1 MTLIHT
7 MASAINESRK
17 LTMPIIQAET
27 LKYLY
32 LLFSPN
38 DFMPLTETVYNTEA
52 HIFPHFHQEK
62 WATGWERK
70 RR

>member
-27 LKYLY
+27 LKYIY

-52 HIFPHFHQEK
+52 HIFPRFHQEK

-70 RR
+70 SR